1 MKQVKKILKICFIGS
16 LCLVMSGCATTPKGF
31 LKPEKNI
38 LELRQVEMR
47 QYDTKDDEKIIKSV
61 AGVLQDLGFTLDNSE
76 TKLGFVAAS
85 RRADAKNAAQI
96 TAAVACDAIGIAA
109 ACFGAPCYT
118 NAVSRCD
125 KEQLVKASIIVQ
137 PSLDGSKMVVRATFQ
152 RVVWDMAGQISRI
165 ETISDVPTYQ
175 KFYDALSKSIFLEA
189 QNI

>member
-1 MKQVKKILKICFIGS
+1 MRNPKFFIKICTIG
-16 LCLVMSGCATTPKGF
+16 LVCLVIAGCATLPKGF
-31 LKPEKNI
+31 LKPDKNA
-38 LELRQVEMR
+38 LQLRAMEMR

-61 AGVLQDLGFTLDNSE
+61 AGVLQDIGFTLDNSE

-85 RRADAKNAAQI
+85 KRADAKNAAQI
-96 TAAVACDAIGIAA
+96 TTAVACDALGIAA

-137 PSLDGSKMVVRATFQ
+137 PSQDGSKVVVRATFQ
-152 RVVWDMAGQISRI
+152 RIVWNMAGLINKI
-165 ETISDVPTYQ
+165 ETISDAQTYQ

-189 QNI
+189 QQI